1 MKRLIGVTFVMF
13 LLAAGIT
20 AAQKDMTME
29 VYQDVIKVEPGTM
42 AKFIL
47 TAYSPE
53 TEGGL
58 YLFVSGKPSHWI
70 NMGTSYI
77 DLPIEG
83 PITIPIDFYPNDVP
97 GTYEYEIVVQSK
109 ASPELKVIKTVKLIV
124 LGADNV
130 EGLDGEI
137 TMDDDNINI
146 RMALDSHVEEE
157 ITVDFSLAGSSG
169 KTMAT
174 YTRAL
179 MIEGKMNVTH
189 QIPISA
195 ALFADTYTVKASVKD
210 TDISFEK
217 SFRIEPVHR
226 IVKTEEETSSSLFK
240 ELRISVSNEGNV
252 IEEEYRVSADVPTG
266 FVTFSKEPSSCEE
279 GECEWIVS
287 KLNPQEALQ
296 IVYRVQ
302 YWPLIAEG
310 LLIAVL
316 IGVFMFFG
324 WSRLNVPAFNK
335 KVETGKDGSYTTVL
349 EIRNAGKKITNVV
362 IRDEVSPLFKVKDE
376 FETVK
381 PAVKHK
387 EDTTELVWS
396 LPVIEPGDHR
406 IIHYRVTPLVK
417 GDLKIPKAY
426 MRYAIGGRKRSKVST
441 KEMHIAA

>member
-1 MKRLIGVTFVMF
+1 MKRLLGVTFVIF
-13 LLAAGIT
+13 LLAASIT
-20 AAQKDMTME
+20 AAQKDMAME

-53 TEGGL
+53 KEGGL
-58 YLFVSGKPSHWI
+58 YLFVSGRPSHWI

-83 PITIPIDFYPNDVP
+83 PITVSIDFYPNDVP

-109 ASPELKVIKTVKLIV
+109 TYPELKVSRTVKLIV
-124 LGADNV
+124 IGAEKV
-130 EGLDGEI
+130 EELDGEI
-137 TMDDDNINI
+137 TMDSDNINI
-146 RMALDSHVEEE
+146 RMTLDSVIEEE
-157 ITVDFSLAGSSG
+157 VTVDFSLVSSSG

-174 YTRAL
+174 YTRSF
-179 MIEGKMNVTH
+179 IFEGERNITH
-189 QIPISA
+189 QIPLTS
-195 ALFADTYTVKASVKD
+195 ALFADTYTVKAAVKG
-210 TDISFEK
+210 TSIAVEK
-217 SFRIEPVHR
+217 SFIIEPVHR
-226 IVKTEEETSSSLFK
+226 IVKTAEESSNTLFH
-240 ELRISVSNEGNV
+240 EFRLSVSNEGNV
-252 IEEEYRVSADVPTG
+252 IEEDYIVKANVPTG
-266 FVTFSKEPSSCEE
+266 FVTFSKQPSSCED
-279 GECEWIVS
+279 GECEWIIS

-324 WSRLNVPAFNK
+324 WSRLNVPAFK
-335 KVETGKDGSYTTVL
+335 KSVEIGKDGSYTTVL

-362 IRDEVSPLFKVKDE
+362 IKDEVSPLFKVKDE

-381 PAVKHK
+381 PAVKHH

-406 IIHYRVTPLVK
+406 IIHYRITPLVK
-417 GDLKIPKAY
+417 GNLKIPKAH
-426 MRYAIGGRKRSKVST
+426 MRYTITGRKKSKVST